1 MNFIKGKRI
10 LITRSSEEC
19 GNAFNSLA
27 NSGAE
32 IICFPTIKI
41 IPSYNSLDLTELIS
55 NAATYEYIIFT
66 SSNAVEVFSNLV
78 AEYKPDLSRTRV
90 AVVGSG
96 TAETCRSLG
105 VYIHIMPE
113 EFSARGLIK
122 KFSELNIS
130 GKKILIPGSMIA
142 RDELKNGLTDLGAVV
157 VSLPVYE
164 TQLINKNEVP
174 EELLNHLD
182 IKPDLF
188 VFTSPSSFRGFCNM
202 IDSTDCHKYFEG
214 KIICAIGTTTEEAIR
229 DSGLVVNLVP
239 STFNLRGIAES
250 ILTFYHNTRNVV

>member
-1 MNFIKGKRI
+1 MNLIKGKKI
-10 LITRSSEEC
+10 LITRSSEDC
-19 GNAFNSLA
+19 GTAFNSLV

-32 IICFPTIKI
+32 LICLPTIKI

-55 NAATYEYIIFT
+55 DSSAFEFIIFT

-78 AEYKPDLSRTRV
+78 ADYKPDLSRTRV

-96 TAETCRSLG
+96 TAETCRSHG
-105 VYIHIMPE
+105 IYIHIMPE
-113 EFSARGLIK
+113 EFSAKGLIK

-130 GKKILIPGSMIA
+130 GKKILIPGSAIS
-142 RDELKNGLTDLGAVV
+142 RDELRNGLMDLGAYV
-157 VSLPVYE
+157 VSLPIYE
-164 TQLINKNEVP
+164 TQLINKDGVP

-188 VFTSPSSFRGFCNM
+188 IFTSPSSFRGFCNLM
-202 IDSTDCHKYFEG
+202 ENIDCHKYFEG

-229 DSGLVVNLVP
+229 DSGLVVNIVP